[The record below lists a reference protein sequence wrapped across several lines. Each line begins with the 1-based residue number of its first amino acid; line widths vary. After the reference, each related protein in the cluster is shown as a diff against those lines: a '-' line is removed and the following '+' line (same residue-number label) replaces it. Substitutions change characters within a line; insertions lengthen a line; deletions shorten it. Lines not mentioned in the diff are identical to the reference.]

1 MPSEGRVQMCLGGDW
16 WWEVCGGSDQYAYI
30 AQVVCRQ
37 LRYQDT
43 GQSIG
48 TKVRTIYGSLC
59 MTYMYMYIRA

>member
-43 GQSIG
+43 GQS
-48 TKVRTIYGSLC
+48 KYVP
-59 MTYMYMYIRA
+59 YMAVCA